1 MSGFI
6 AQVLELLQKLNEKI
20 NNEITR
26 LLLLEKKVRELKKE
40 MHLMRMGNKDMV
52 EEEEEEEEENAKED
66 EEEKQEK

>member
-40 MHLMRMGNKDMV
+40 MHLMRMGNKYMV
-52 EEEEEEEEENAKED
+52 EEEEEEENAKED
-66 EEEKQEK
+66 DEEKREK